1 MEAQREDVGLGPLLD
16 ISDISALDI
25 LDVSDQIYQ
34 MYSYKIYMIRIIT
47 RYIRYISTRYIRCIR
62 LDISDVF
69 IQDIYDTYHYQI
81 YQMYHHQIYQGPK
94 HRCRLYGIDKVR
106 ISTQTLAF
114 FHLFLFP
121 TTMHPEM
128 RCFLQNRYV
137 KRKKY
142 FWKMDIIQPSN
153 ISSKINI
160 YTKGTFSSK
169 RILPHFPLSATAAP
183 IDHHQMC
190 GKSSAIC

>member
-1 MEAQREDVGLGPLLD
+1 MNRPTRPVKTEITVQIKRIYKYFRSGLANKRLQCLWTNGGAERRCRPPT
-16 ISDISALDI
+16 
-25 LDVSDQIYQ
+25 
-34 MYSYKIYMIRIIT
+34 IT
-47 RYIRYISTRYIRCIR
+47 RYIRHISTRYIRCIR

-153 ISSKINI
+153 I
-160 YTKGTFSSK
+160 
-169 RILPHFPLSATAAP
+169 
-183 IDHHQMC
+183 
-190 GKSSAIC
+190 